1 MAYFNNPR
9 TEEELKDQFRKLLA
23 KYDYRD
29 PKNEKLISAIRKE
42 YDEKL
47 LEIKRANGYQTT
59 FEKVSNTIEKK
70 LDEVK
75 KANEAEK
82 ARIERLKNHRYTK
95 EEYVKLYNNV
105 KLNLSNLIQAL
116 VIENKCTKNIINR
129 LNELDN
135 VGFYQWFNAQRF
147 FIAVSDDELMEK
159 YNSSREILE
168 YAIQSISKQ
177 TKTKY
182 EKNLE
187 IMEEAMGK
195 YFREYYQACC
205 DKYLDPIEIAEYEV
219 QAQKD
224 MKLANLLAGSSCYTL
239 PWIFISLIVMFIF
252 SFIFGNLADRY
263 STFFVICTMGISALL
278 SIPVGNKLRKKSKR
292 FSYATMGAK
301 KQRARVTQRQ
311 KYEKERSITGLFRII
326 LRFLGL

>member
-9 TEEELKDQFRKLLA
+9 TEEELKDQFRRLLA
-23 KYDYRD
+23 KFDYRD

-42 YDEKL
+42 YNEKL

-59 FEKVSNTIEKK
+59 FEKVSSTIEKK

-82 ARIERLKNHRYTK
+82 ARIERLQNHRYTK
-95 EEYVKLYNNV
+95 EEYTKLYNNV
-105 KLNLSNLIQAL
+105 KVNLSNLIQAL

-159 YNSSREILE
+159 YNSSREVLE

-205 DKYLDPIEIAEYEV
+205 DKYLDPIEISEYEI

-224 MKLANLLAGSSCYTL
+224 MKLANIVTASSCYTL
-239 PWIFISLIVMFIF
+239 PFVLI
-252 SFIFGNLADRY
+252 
-263 STFFVICTMGISALL
+263 STFLLLVCSFLFGDSLGGSVISIPIILIPSIVL
-278 SIPVGNKLRKKSKR
+278 SIRIGKKWRKKSKR

-311 KYEKERSITGLFRII
+311 KYENERAVTGLFRII
-326 LRFLGL
+326 LRFFGL